1 MRISDWSSDVCSS
14 DLHNFRSMNDVL
26 ESALEFCMEKSREH
40 SRNVRTV
47 TEFIEIIADFIRDE
61 PELQAFSVEI
71 FLAARHIPSLS
82 AIVDRHQEAYR
93 QLNRDVLEAS
103 NIDYDESLV
112 ELIMATVDGI
122 AFQAVIFKEGQ
133 QDRTGKKLDAMNSDE

>member
-1 MRISDWSSDVCSS
+1 M
-14 DLHNFRSMNDVL
+14 
-26 ESALEFCMEKSREH
+26 
-40 SRNVRTV
+40 
-47 TEFIEIIADFIRDE
+47 

-71 FLAARHIPSLS
+71 CLAARHIPSLS

-133 QDRTGKKLDAMNSDE
+133 QDRTGKQLDALKWAIASYGRNSMGEIGRASCRERVCQYV

>member
-14 DLHNFRSMNDVL
+14 DL
-26 ESALEFCMEKSREH
+26 
-40 SRNVRTV
+40 
-47 TEFIEIIADFIRDE
+47 
-61 PELQAFSVEI
+61 
-71 FLAARHIPSLS
+71 
-82 AIVDRHQEAYR
+82 YR

-133 QDRTGKKLDAMNSDE
+133 QDRTGKQLDALKWAIASYGRHSMGDCSGRSTVRDDQCRCLVRS

>member
-1 MRISDWSSDVCSS
+1 MIRRPPRSTRTDT
-14 DLHNFRSMNDVL
+14 LFPYTTLFRS
-26 ESALEFCMEKSREH
+26 
-40 SRNVRTV
+40 
-47 TEFIEIIADFIRDE
+47 
-61 PELQAFSVEI
+61 
-71 FLAARHIPSLS
+71 
-82 AIVDRHQEAYR
+82 AYR

-133 QDRTGKKLDAMNSDE
+133 QDRTGKQLDRSEERRVGKECVSTCRSRWSPYH

>member
-14 DLHNFRSMNDVL
+14 DL
-26 ESALEFCMEKSREH
+26 
-40 SRNVRTV
+40 
-47 TEFIEIIADFIRDE
+47 
-61 PELQAFSVEI
+61 FSVEI

-133 QDRTGKKLDAMNSDE
+133 QDRTGKQLDEIGRASCRARVWQYV

>member
-14 DLHNFRSMNDVL
+14 DL
-26 ESALEFCMEKSREH
+26 
-40 SRNVRTV
+40 
-47 TEFIEIIADFIRDE
+47 
-61 PELQAFSVEI
+61 
-71 FLAARHIPSLS
+71 
-82 AIVDRHQEAYR
+82 
-93 QLNRDVLEAS
+93 LNRDVLEAS

-133 QDRTGKKLDAMNSDE
+133 QDRTGKQLDALKWAIASYGRNSMGDCSGRGTVRDDQCRRSEARRGGKEWASMCSSRWSPFH